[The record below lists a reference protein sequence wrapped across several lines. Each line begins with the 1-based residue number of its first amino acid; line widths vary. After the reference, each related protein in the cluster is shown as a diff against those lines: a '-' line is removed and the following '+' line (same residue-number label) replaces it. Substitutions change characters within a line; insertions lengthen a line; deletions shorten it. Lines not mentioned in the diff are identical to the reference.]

1 MGNKEQKQQ
10 KEKKNKRS
18 TYMYIGEGDQL
29 AVVCVETDRVQKF
42 KMHIYLSENVLKET
56 DQKYAKYV
64 NVPYTRLQDF
74 EAIYLL
80 LFLVLP
86 SFFESLLM

>member
-1 MGNKEQKQQ
+1 MNDFMGNKERKQQ
-10 KEKKNKRS
+10 KEKRIKEVPRCMQQRETSYSVRRNGQS
-18 TYMYIGEGDQL
+18 TKIQN
-29 AVVCVETDRVQKF
+29 A
-42 KMHIYLSENVLKET
+42 YLSENVLKET

-74 EAIYLL
+74 EAINLL

-86 SFFESLLM
+86 SFIL